1 MSMRSITCDSFS
13 PHDDTP
19 KTTHKLIIPGTLP
32 GLNEYTVASRTNR
45 YAAAQMK
52 KKIQQLIEHCIMQQL
67 RGVRFEKPVRIA
79 FTWCEP
85 NRKRDKDNIAFAKK
99 FIFDALVESGVIP
112 NDGWKNIDSFSDS
125 FTVDAQHPRVEV
137 EIKEVEE

>member
-13 PHDDTP
+13 PHDDTQ
-19 KTTHKLIIPGTLP
+19 KTTHKLTIPGTLP

-52 KKIQQLIEHCIMQQL
+52 KKTQQLIAHCIMQQL

-79 FTWCEP
+79 FTWHEP

-125 FTVDAQHPRVEV
+125 FEVDAQNPRAEV
-137 EIKEVEE
+137 EIMEVEE